1 MSEWVISNER
11 LITNNY
17 NSMRYN
23 TRKEKLILPE
33 YGRNIQN
40 MVDHCMSIEDREER
54 TKCAYTVIDIMGNM
68 FPHLRDVNNFKHI
81 LWDHLAIMSDF
92 KLEIDYPYE
101 VITKE
106 DLYSAP
112 DKVEYSRP
120 TMKYR
125 HYGKILERM
134 IQIAAGMEEG
144 DKRRYLVRLLLIQ
157 MKKSHAQW
165 NKEVD
170 DAKIFHDLYELSGGR
185 IKVDDGQFTI
195 PEVRV
200 TPARDRLKN
209 IRYQRRRR

>member
-1 MSEWVISNER
+1 MS
-11 LITNNY
+11 NY
-17 NSMRYN
+17 NNMRYN
-23 TRKEKLILPE
+23 TQKEKLILPE

-40 MVDHCMSIEDREER
+40 MVDHCMGIENREER
-54 TKCAYTVIDIMGNM
+54 TKCAYTIIDIMGNM

-92 KLEIDYPYE
+92 QLDIDYPYE

-106 DLYSAP
+106 DLYSTP
-112 DKVEYSRP
+112 EKIEYSRP

-134 IQIAAGMEEG
+134 IRIAADMEEG
-144 DKRRYLVRLLLIQ
+144 DKRKYLVKLLLIQ
-157 MKKSHAQW
+157 MKKSHTQW

-170 DAKIFHDLYELSGGR
+170 DAKIFYDLYELSGGK
-185 IKVDDGQFTI
+185 IKVNEEQFTI
-195 PEVRV
+195 PEVKV
-200 TPARDRLKN
+200 TPTRGRLKN